1 MVYLNAI
8 LIDDEINAIKTLEWE
23 IDSLEM
29 PIEVIE
35 KFTNAQKAVDYLTYN
50 SDKVDLIF
58 LDIQMPTMS
67 GLEFLDHFKVRDF
80 EVIFVT
86 AHDEYAIKAIKES
99 ALDYILKPVESS
111 ELKKSIK
118 KLIAKKSA
126 SVKQRK
132 SQPINKISIPIENKV
147 VFIDPHDIIYC
158 KSDGNYSHIFTKN
171 DKFLISKTLKLV
183 ESMLPESLFYRIHQ
197 SSLINLS
204 HIISFDRSSN
214 YIKLINQ
221 KELPVSRSKQKD
233 FLDQL

>member
-1 MVYLNAI
+1 MVYLNSV

-23 IDSLEM
+23 IDNLDM
-29 PIEVIE
+29 PIEVVE
-35 KFTNAQKAVDYLTYN
+35 KFTNAQKAVDYLVYN
-50 SDKVDLIF
+50 SDKIDLIF

-67 GLEFLDHFKVRDF
+67 GLEFLDHFKIRDF

-111 ELKKSIK
+111 ELKKSIE

-132 SQPINKISIPIENKV
+132 SQPISKVSIPIENKM
-147 VFIDPHDIIYC
+147 VFIDPRDIIYC

-171 DKFLISKTLKLV
+171 DKFLISKTLKLI

-197 SSLINLS
+197 SYLINLS
-204 HIISFDRSSN
+204 HIKSFDRSSN

-221 KELPVSRSKQKD
+221 KELPVSRSKRKD